1 MFTSAGLSARTA
13 APRWCEAMTSQSG
26 RSNDWSSSPE
36 GDGAGLAMESITHVV
51 VGFSEYLIAE
61 LDALLPPRSVL
72 VLEEPRVTAYRN
84 AEAKLRGHRCVAGLA
99 HAPTQDEH
107 HVDELVA
114 SVARPPHV
122 VAVVPGVEWGVV
134 AAAALAEAWGLP
146 GAGLSAAR
154 TLRDKGR
161 LREAAGVAGIA
172 QPEWR
177 LVSDARDVAEFRAK
191 HGGRCVLK
199 PADRQASVGVQVIGP
214 GTDLD
219 SALAETLAAGDPT
232 RRPRRLPP
240 ARLLVEQV

>member
-1 MFTSAGLSARTA
+1 
-13 APRWCEAMTSQSG
+13 
-26 RSNDWSSSPE
+26 
-36 GDGAGLAMESITHVV
+36 MESITHVV
-51 VGFSEYLIAE
+51 VGFSEYLITE

-72 VLEEPRVTAYRN
+72 VLEEPRVAAFRN
-84 AEAKLRGHRCVAGLA
+84 AEVKLRGHSCVARLV

-107 HVDELVA
+107 QVDELVA

-122 VAVVPGVEWGVV
+122 VAVLPGVEYGVV

-146 GAGLSAAR
+146 GASLSAAW

-177 LVSDARDVAEFRAK
+177 LAGDVRDVAEFRVK

-214 GTDLD
+214 DTDLD
-219 SALAETLAAGDPT
+219 SALAETLSAGDPNAPLT
-232 RRPRRLPP
+232 TYVSG
-240 ARLLVEQV
+240 AVTGIGNTSDGTYVQVDHVGGVQFNQIAQIL